1 MSSSAACA
9 GIQIREGAE
18 AAAGAAWPP
27 QHVSK
32 VGHLSQPWTH
42 LNVCHA
48 CKDVLLELV
57 WLAESVTD
65 LNVLAARVFWVHTG
79 I

>member
-1 MSSSAACA
+1 MASTARQQGRS
-9 GIQIREGAE
+9 
-18 AAAGAAWPP
+18 P
-27 QHVSK
+27 QPA
-32 VGHLSQPWTH
+32 LDATT
-42 LNVCHA
+42 VCHA